1 MYYDNNE
8 IPAETIVF
16 GCVVRSEHRID
27 IKCTTNLNVFR
38 TERFIQ
44 KTFSFWDSLKKFRI
58 VL

>member
-27 IKCTTNLNVFR
+27 ILNAQP
-38 TERFIQ
+38 I
-44 KTFSFWDSLKKFRI
+44 
-58 VL
+58 